1 MMDTDPYDNIQPE
14 KISKKEKEL
23 PDEGK
28 KRGPRLWG
36 VSPGVKKFA
45 YFGLAI
51 VAFSICYKHNFN
63 AKAIKAEVNLLWT
76 ETQARLIFGKAM
88 KAKSKHKQ
96 GEGINKAELIS
107 IVNFDGSQKPG
118 TNKDLKVEGIF
129 FDADGGSFI
138 VLNGK
143 VIAEGQS
150 WMGVTV
156 KKISRESVEVT
167 VNGESR
173 ILGVE

>member
-1 MMDTDPYDNIQPE
+1 MDTDPYDNIQPE

-23 PDEGK
+23 PVKGK

-51 VAFSICYKHNFN
+51 VAFSILYKHNFN
-63 AKAIKAEVNLLWT
+63 PEAIKAEVNLLWAK
-76 ETQARLIFGKAM
+76 TQARLISGKAK
-88 KAKSKHKQ
+88 KAK
-96 GEGINKAELIS
+96 EGINKAALIS
-107 IVNFDGSQKPG
+107 VVNFDGSQKPG

-150 WMGVTV
+150 WMGVMV
-156 KKISRESVEVT
+156 KKISRESVEVE

>member
-1 MMDTDPYDNIQPE
+1 MDTDPYDNIQPE
-14 KISKKEKEL
+14 KIQKKEKKL
-23 PDEGK
+23 PAKIK
-28 KRGPRLWG
+28 KSTLWLWG

-51 VAFSICYKHNFN
+51 VIFSVFFKHNFN
-63 AKAIKAEVNLLWT
+63 AEAIKAEVNLLW
-76 ETQARLIFGKAM
+76 EEAQARLIPGKAN
-88 KAKSKHKQ
+88 KAKSKHKE

-107 IVNFDGSQKPG
+107 VVNFDGSQKPG

-143 VIAEGQS
+143 VISEGQS

-156 KKISRESVEVT
+156 KKISRESVEIV
-167 VNGESR
+167 VDGESR
-173 ILGVE
+173 LLGVE

>member
-1 MMDTDPYDNIQPE
+1 MDTDPYDNIQPE
-14 KISKKEKEL
+14 KIIKKEKE
-23 PDEGK
+23 PSAQVK
-28 KRGPRLWG
+28 KITLRLWG

-51 VAFSICYKHNFN
+51 VIFSVFFKHNFN
-63 AKAIKAEVNLLWT
+63 AEGIKAEVNLIFT
-76 ETQARLIFGKAM
+76 KAQGRLMPGKAK

-96 GEGINKAELIS
+96 GEGINKAELVSVID
-107 IVNFDGSQKPG
+107 FDGSQKPD

-129 FDADGGSFI
+129 FDSDGSSFV

-143 VIAEGQS
+143 VISEGQS

-156 KKISRESVEVT
+156 KKINRESVEIIA
-167 VNGESR
+167 NGESR
-173 ILGVE
+173 ILGME